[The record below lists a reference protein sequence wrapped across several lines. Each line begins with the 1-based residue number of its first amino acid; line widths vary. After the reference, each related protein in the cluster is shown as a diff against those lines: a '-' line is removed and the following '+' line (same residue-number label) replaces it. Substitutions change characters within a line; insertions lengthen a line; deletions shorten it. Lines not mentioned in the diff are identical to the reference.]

1 MGSTVVCAFASHRDD
16 TFKNLEHKP
25 KLWPQLLRG
34 RGLMAS
40 KGPYCDK
47 QYRRLTVEKIRIG
60 AESLPFLLDTGS
72 RGSFISTF
80 VLPKSRFEDYDEPSM
95 KLLANLMFAET
106 VEQCW
111 QIFPKVIACSVAA
124 TQKCCDS
131 QKNPGNSQ
139 RNPEKVHVKQRLGVA
154 IVLRL

>member
-40 KGPYCDK
+40 RGPYCDK
-47 QYRRLTVEKIRIG
+47 QCRRLTVEKIRIR

-106 VEQCW
+106 VQQCW
-111 QIFPKVIACSVAA
+111 QIFP
-124 TQKCCDS
+124 
-131 QKNPGNSQ
+131 NS
-139 RNPEKVHVKQRLGVA
+139 RPAVPQRLFWFEFPTQPEFRTKTRSA
-154 IVLRL
+154 ERFSVLRNGLAPI